1 MQKFKI
7 PIFHKANDS
16 NFSFL
21 QHNKTLLYFQTL
33 KIQYEILIVQF
44 LDKQT
49 QFLRSNHNLILK
61 NYLKQFKFS
70 QILKIETVNMYN

>member
-1 MQKFKI
+1 MTA
-7 PIFHKANDS
+7 IFHFYNTTK
-16 NFSFL
+16 FYF
-21 QHNKTLLYFQTL
+21 YFQTL

-49 QFLRSNHNLILK
+49 QFLRSNHNLIHK
-61 NYLKQFKFS
+61 NQQKQFIFL

>member
-1 MQKFKI
+1 MTA
-7 PIFHKANDS
+7 IFHFYNTTK
-16 NFSFL
+16 F
-21 QHNKTLLYFQTL
+21 YFIFKTL

-61 NYLKQFKFS
+61 NYLKQFIFANSKNRNCKRVQLTPLPS
-70 QILKIETVNMYN
+70 YDSKI